1 MAGKMKKKGPQF
13 NKRNIL
19 GSSWLPTCLQVSLG
33 DAAVFS
39 TLEFVALVVPDWKE
53 KRENLCKLCTAF
65 SAVPEVAQWL
75 KERPQSDF

>member
-1 MAGKMKKKGPQF
+1 MA
-13 NKRNIL
+13 
-19 GSSWLPTCLQVSLG
+19 

-39 TLEFVALVVPDWKE
+39 TPKFVALVVPDWKE

-65 SAVPEVAQWL
+65 SAIPEVAQWL